1 MTKAIAE
8 PGTPQPNCMINTRA
22 RTTFRTDDKM
32 RKYKGVRLSPKARQ
46 IQARR
51 LYIIMAT
58 MPYVMMMI

>member
-8 PGTPQPNCMINTRA
+8 PGTPQPDFAVNTRA
-22 RTTFRTDDKM
+22 RTTFKTDDKM
-32 RKYKGVRLSPKARQ
+32 RKYRGVRLSPKARQ

-58 MPYVMMMI
+58 MP